1 MLLVA
6 GLLGAG
12 DLGAPRKT
20 YDAAVTGVA
29 WLKPMVVMGI
39 GAGIAALGG
48 ALFVAILLWSLLRKV
63 EKPRPVAKPVFVGA
77 AGD

>member
-1 MLLVA
+1 VA

-48 ALFVAILLWSLLRKV
+48 ALFVAVMMGSLLRKGRSV
-63 EKPRPVAKPVFVGA
+63 AVANDRPVL
-77 AGD
+77 AGVTGD